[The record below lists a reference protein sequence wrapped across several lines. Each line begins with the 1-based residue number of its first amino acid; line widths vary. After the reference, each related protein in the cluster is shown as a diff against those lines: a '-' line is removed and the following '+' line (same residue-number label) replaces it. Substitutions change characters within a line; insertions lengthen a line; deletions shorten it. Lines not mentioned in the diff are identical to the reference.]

1 MTIKDDILLA
11 TDDLARLKRLY
22 YQSGVSYDDTRAA
35 AVRVLTLRQQAEL
48 AFSGK
53 VKTKITAAA
62 IASLIR

>member
-1 MTIKDDILLA
+1 MSIKDDILLA

-22 YQSGVSYDDTRAA
+22 YQSGASYDDTRAA
-35 AVRVLTLRQQAEL
+35 AVRLLELRRQAEL

-53 VKTKITAAA
+53 VKTRISARA